1 MNPGNFRNQS
11 IGIRGL
17 FVVVLNEF
25 NAFKSN
31 LGSIVY
37 MTMQPFLYYAF
48 LVVGISYSIG
58 PVTYQGIK
66 MPYAA
71 YAVIGVIGLIMTMQM
86 SNAVYRSTVDKQFG
100 LMAIKFISGVKPF
113 YYVIGMSAFPLM
125 GYLYQCTILYGILI
139 LTGISSYVPYFIF
152 AVFLGTFMLVFWSSL
167 GIICSTL
174 FKNYQQRDIVLQLV
188 FSPIAF
194 TAPSFYLDGAGPKY
208 LLFLANI
215 NPLTYQLRA
224 LRTIAY
230 GKWDTSIIIISLIP
244 TIIVFTIACLILK
257 RIKLTLQER

>member
-1 MNPGNFRNQS
+1 
-11 IGIRGL
+11 
-17 FVVVLNEF
+17 
-25 NAFKSN
+25 AFKSN
-31 LGSIVY
+31 LGSLVY
-37 MTMQPFLYYAF
+37 MTIQPFLYYAF

-58 PVTYQGIK
+58 PVVYKGMK

-71 YAVIGVIGLIMTMQM
+71 YAAIGVIGLIMTMQM

-100 LMAIKFISGVKPF
+100 LMAIKFISGVKP
-113 YYVIGMSAFPLM
+113 YYYLIGMSSFPIM
-125 GYLYQCTILYGILI
+125 GYLYQCLILYVILI
-139 LTGISSYVPYFIF
+139 FTGISSYVPFFIV
-152 AVFLGTFMLVFWSSL
+152 AVIIGMVMLVFWSSL

-208 LLFLANI
+208 LTFLANI

-224 LRTIAY
+224 LRSIAY
-230 GKWDTSIIIISLIP
+230 GNWNTSIIIFSLIP
-244 TIIVFTIACLILK
+244 TVVIFIIACFILK
-257 RIKLTLQER
+257 RMKLTLQER